1 MNAPTSQRF
10 ATAATGTALRADY
23 SEWADPR
30 FRRLLWVQMAYGY
43 VFSSLL
49 IVPKYAT
56 AALGATPE
64 EVGTLAASAGVAV
77 TVAGLLLGNFLDR
90 GGVRASILLGSLLL
104 GIGTTLFAS
113 ATEVGWFAYALRG
126 VHGVSSALI
135 MGGSAAYVVLLVPA
149 TRHGRAFAASS
160 TASLMMNAVGSTVTE
175 RVAETFG
182 WRTAFELA
190 GTIAL
195 AGAALATTLP
205 RLETPPAP
213 SSRATARAR
222 ALAGWDR
229 YGILAGAAAVG
240 VGFGIISTF
249 TQPFALLLG
258 GRNVSSLFV
267 GFTVTALVVRMGLAS
282 LVDKFPRKASALVS
296 LGLYAIATAWAAA
309 LQPDGLFLL
318 GLMFGAAH
326 GLAWPSLSALAVE
339 RAAPGQAPSALARL
353 YALFSAGAL
362 ASVWSGGQL
371 VAAFGYPTTFI
382 VAAFAV
388 VLGAALLAR
397 VRWTVSEG

>member
-10 ATAATGTALRADY
+10 ATATGAALPAAY

-30 FRRLLWVQMAYGY
+30 FRRLLLVQMTYGY

-77 TVAGLLLGNFLDR
+77 TLAGLLVGGFLDR

-104 GIGTTLFAS
+104 GVGTTLFA
-113 ATEVGWFAYALRG
+113 TVTQIGWYAYALRAT
-126 VHGVSSALI
+126 HGVSSALI

-149 TRHGRAFAASS
+149 ERHGRAFAVSS

-175 RVAETFG
+175 RVAESFG

-190 GTIAL
+190 GTITL
-195 AGAALATTLP
+195 VGAAIATTLP
-205 RLETPPAP
+205 RLETPALP
-213 SSRATARAR
+213 SSRTAAR
-222 ALAGWDR
+222 SRSDWDR

-240 VGFGIISTF
+240 IGFGIISTF
-249 TQPFALLLG
+249 TQPYALHLG

-267 GFTVTALVVRMGLAS
+267 GFTVTALVVRVGFAS
-282 LVDKFPRKASALVS
+282 FVDRFPRKASALAS
-296 LGLYAIATAWAAA
+296 LVLYAIATACAAA
-309 LQPDGLFLL
+309 LEPDGLFLL
-318 GLMFGAAH
+318 GLAFGAAH
-326 GLAWPSLSALAVE
+326 GLAWPSLSALTVE
-339 RAAPGQAPSALARL
+339 RAAPGQAPSALAQL

-362 ASVWSGGQL
+362 AAVWTGGQS
-371 VAAFGYPTTFI
+371 VAAFGYPATF
-382 VAAFAV
+382 VAAAV
-388 VLGAALLAR
+388 AVTVGAAMLAR
-397 VRWTVSEG
+397 VRWKAEVR